1 MRRTFWRGICALL
14 LLATGTSPGAEEVYF
29 ACHAGVTIAPAD
41 VRDVYL
47 GEKQFANSIKL
58 VPVDN
63 LSMQP
68 AFLERVLRMDA
79 TKYANT
85 WAKKSFRDGINPP
98 AVMANDS
105 SVIDFIRHTP
115 GGCGYVSTAP
125 DEGLAVIARY

>member
-1 MRRTFWRGICALL
+1 MRRILRSGVCALL
-14 LLATGTSPGAEEVYF
+14 LLATGLSPGADEVYF
-29 ACHAGVTIAPAD
+29 ACHAGVTIAAAD
-41 VRDVYL
+41 IRDVYL

-63 LSMQP
+63 LSLQQ
-68 AFLERVLRMDA
+68 AFLEKVLRMDA
-79 TKYANT
+79 AKYANT

-115 GGCGYVSTAP
+115 GSCGYLSTAP
-125 DEGLAVIARY
+125 DGGVAVIARY